1 MLRAFSTAATGMT
14 AQQMIVDTIA
24 NNLANMNTAGFKRSM
39 VDFQDLVYVRLNEAG
54 REVASGVM
62 APTGFEIGSGVRPAA
77 TLKVFTQG
85 ELENTGREL
94 DVAIQGDGFFVVK
107 LPSGESRYTR
117 DGSFRINAN
126 GNLVTSSGYDLE
138 PSISIP
144 TDARS
149 IGIGTDGTVTVFSG
163 TTGTASSVGQ
173 LTLVRFPNSAGLSAE
188 GGNLL
193 AETPASGTQI
203 TGTASEKGFGGIQ
216 AGFLERSNV
225 QMVSELVNLITAQ
238 RAYEINSRAIRAGD
252 EMLTTV
258 TRLIS

>member
-24 NNLANMNTAGFKRSM
+24 NNLANINTAGFKRSM
-39 VDFQDLVYVRLNEAG
+39 VDFQDLVYVKLNEAG
-54 REVASGVM
+54 REVASGVV
-62 APTGFEIGSGVRPAA
+62 APTGFELGSGVRPAS

-107 LPSGESRYTR
+107 TPSGDKRYTR

-144 TDARS
+144 PDARS
-149 IGIGTDGTVTVFSG
+149 ISVGTDGTVSVFSG
-163 TTGTASSVGQ
+163 SDGTSSAAGQ
-173 LTLVRFPNSAGLSAE
+173 ITLVRFPNSSGLSAE

-193 AETPASGTQI
+193 AETPASGAAI
-203 TGTASEKGFGGIQ
+203 AGTASESGFGSVQ

-258 TRLIS
+258 NGLIR